1 MPAGLQID
9 IDEAALRLGVV
20 RRRMY
25 DIINVFEGIEVVQR
39 RSRGQYTWFGF
50 DKLPDVI
57 RRQRLMGPLD
67 FSQCEESDA
76 LSSAIKDDEISEA
89 GKPICTV
96 TPRCISSYFF
106 LAWRTLNRC
115 KMLYYFTVHFFSC
128 PRLLN

>member
-1 MPAGLQID
+1 MLVGLQID

-57 RRQRLMGPLD
+57 RRQKIMGPLD
-67 FSQCEESDA
+67 FSQCEESEA
-76 LSSAIKDDEISEA
+76 LSSVINDDDLSEI
-89 GKPICTV
+89 GKPVCKV
-96 TPRCISSYFF
+96 TPPHTPISSLFGF
-106 LAWRTLNRC
+106 HGARSFVSVPTI
-115 KMLYYFTVHFFSC
+115 
-128 PRLLN
+128 